1 MTIFDP
7 SFQLSLPW
15 SECPMEIIDEALNT
29 TAIITE
35 CDLSSETQYFWYRTA
50 LGISSGIG
58 DFGGIRYWMLLC
70 LIFAWVIIFFII
82 MKGVQSSGKVV
93 YFTALFPYVVMTI
106 FFIRGEDIIT
116 QCFLTYLSSG
126 STYQ

>member
-1 MTIFDP
+1 M
-7 SFQLSLPW
+7 
-15 SECPMEIIDEALNT
+15 NT

-50 LGISSGIG
+50 LGISDGIG

-106 FFIRGEDIIT
+106 FFIRGNIT
-116 QCFLTYLSSG
+116 NYFLQMDFCFRFEFSNQSIPLECLKDVKIDVLF
-126 STYQ
+126 